1 MENAIEDVL
10 VTEFSER
17 NIIDSMASEDHEV
30 EEGQE
35 TDWVEMLVWASAT
48 VEDKET
54 GEHILWDNRPISTSS
69 PTLELKQLPSTLKYA
84 FLGRNETLPVII
96 ASDLK
101 PEEEKELIT
110 VLRYYREAIG
120 WSLDDLKGISP
131 TTCMHKIFLE
141 EGSKP
146 TIEGQRR
153 LNPIMKE
160 VVKKEV
166 LKLLENGIIYPIS
179 DSKWVSPIHV
189 VPKKSGLTVV

>member
-1 MENAIEDVL
+1 MENSIEDVL
-10 VTEFSER
+10 VAEFSEK
-17 NIIDSMASEDHEV
+17 NIRDSMASEDYEI

-35 TDWVEMLVWASAT
+35 TDWVEMLVWATTS
-48 VEDKET
+48 VEDEET
-54 GEHILWDNRPISTSS
+54 GEHILRDEQPSTTPPPI
-69 PTLELKQLPSTLKYA
+69 LELKLLPSTLKYA
-84 FLGRNETLPVII
+84 FLGENETFPVII
-96 ASDLK
+96 ASDLQ
-101 PEEEKELIT
+101 PEEEKELIN
-110 VLRYYREAIG
+110 VLWYYREAIG

-146 TIEGQRR
+146 TIEGQWR

-166 LKLLENGIIYPIS
+166 LKLLENRIIYPIS

-189 VPKKSGLTVV
+189 VPKKSGLTVA